1 MTIFQERGYLRNA
14 VDIRRI
20 LEVGVP
26 GKLPSL
32 RKRLTKLEQTLAKKA
47 KQKEL
52 EDCICKDGAVFMLG
66 KEDEFEAEM
75 NVACPVHGFRRLGQI
90 VQIVTVAPES
100 YPENEKEE
108 VRRKN
113 ARSNEL
119 MKEYETRLAAAER
132 HAAGGPGTHR
142 KEKRDSE

>member
-1 MTIFQERGYLRNA
+1 M
-14 VDIRRI
+14 
-20 LEVGVP
+20 P

-32 RKRLTKLEQTLAKKA
+32 RRRLTKVEQTLAKKA

-52 EDCICKDGAVFMLG
+52 ENCICEDLTVFMLG
-66 KEDEFEAEM
+66 KEDEFEAKMSME
-75 NVACPVHGFRRLGQI
+75 CPVHGFRRLGRRLRF
-90 VQIVTVAPES
+90 VTVAPES

-108 VRRKN
+108 IRRKN
-113 ARSNEL
+113 ARSNDL

-132 HAAGGPGTHR
+132 HAAGGPGTHG